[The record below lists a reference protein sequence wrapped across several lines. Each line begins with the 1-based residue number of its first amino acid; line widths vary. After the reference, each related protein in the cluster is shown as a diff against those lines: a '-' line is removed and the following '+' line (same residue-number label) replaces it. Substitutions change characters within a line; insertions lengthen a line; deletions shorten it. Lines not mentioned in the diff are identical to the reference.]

1 MNHSNSTFFF
11 CFAIFN
17 RWDLHF
23 TAEYDTFYPSRRAVG
38 GSEQV
43 SITCPWSGIIRI
55 GYCNHINIGK
65 NQKKKKHKH
74 THQLTKSSDRL
85 WNLDGAVEIEDE
97 FGFTTIQK
105 CHVRRVSTG
114 YRTNTMETYFHRRQS
129 DKHGNLRPEI
139 LAGGQA
145 SPLHPVA
152 CSGPIPDFEIKMSK
166 FGSNQPDR
174 RGQDRDSINYKVS
187 L

>member
-1 MNHSNSTFFF
+1 MGTPSRETRVFDPEVGPFNVCLRYLIFQPLLDDESFQFYIFF

-65 NQKKKKHKH
+65 NQKKKHKH

-97 FGFTTIQK
+97 FGGI
-105 CHVRRVSTG
+105 V
-114 YRTNTMETYFHRRQS
+114 N
-129 DKHGNLRPEI
+129 
-139 LAGGQA
+139 
-145 SPLHPVA
+145 
-152 CSGPIPDFEIKMSK
+152 GPSK
-166 FGSNQPDR
+166 NPM
-174 RGQDRDSINYKVS
+174 
-187 L
+187 